1 MGAQHDDDGLL
12 RRMAHGLMRMFP
24 DREIF
29 VRSNGRVGYV
39 SMSRRRQLAMFGLSG
54 VLAVGL
60 VGWTVYS
67 TVGFVVADRR
77 LATQNNQATKIL
89 AVKTREIEKAVA
101 AYDKLRSNL
110 TDAERKVVDMA
121 KSLEDQTGQLQS
133 TLEQNRAL
141 KRNLHAVETVLD
153 SVVAQRARVTN
164 ERQALETRVLT
175 LEARI
180 KQMQGQQTEVLARF
194 GDRTKGEIDQAERV
208 VAMTGLDTDLMLVR
222 TGSGKGGQGGPFVPA
237 LGSREFDVQPEPGMY
252 TAAML
257 DTHMDRLEGLQK
269 LLRQLPLISP
279 AEIFNLT
286 SGYGLRRDPI
296 NGTAAMHYGL
306 DMAGPLKQPIVATAP
321 GRVVFADRKGFY
333 GRLVEIDHGMGIL
346 TRYGHLNTIDVE
358 EGQVVGA
365 GEKIGTMGSS
375 GRSTGVH
382 VHYEVRIDGEPVNPM
397 KFLKAGRYVL
407 KN

>member
-1 MGAQHDDDGLL
+1 MGEQHDDAGLF
-12 RRMAHGLMRMFP
+12 RTMGNGLSKLFP

-39 SMSRRRQLAMFGLSG
+39 SMSRRRQL
-54 VLAVGL
+54 VLASFSGLLLVGL
-60 VGWTVYS
+60 IGWTAFS
-67 TVGFVVADRR
+67 TINYVIADRR
-77 LATQNNQATKIL
+77 LASQNAEVGKIL
-89 AVKTREIEKAVA
+89 ATKTQEIERAVA
-101 AYDKLRSNL
+101 AYDNLRSNL
-110 TDAERKVVDMA
+110 TDAERKAVDMA
-121 KSLEDQTGQLQS
+121 KALEDQGSQLQAN
-133 TLEQNRAL
+133 LEQNRAL

-153 SVVAQRARVTN
+153 SVVAQRTRVSN
-164 ERQALETRVLT
+164 ERAVLETRVQT

-194 GDRTKGEIDQAERV
+194 GDRTKTEIDQVERV

-269 LLRQLPLISP
+269 LMRQIPLIAP
-279 AEIFNLT
+279 ADAFNLT
-286 SGYGLRRDPI
+286 SGFGIRRDPV

-306 DMAGPLKQPIVATAP
+306 DMAGQLKQTIVATAP

-333 GRLVEIDHGMGIL
+333 GRLVEIDHGMGIS
-346 TRYGHLNTIDVE
+346 TRYGHLNSIDVE
-358 EGQVVGA
+358 EGQVVAA

-382 VHYEVRIDGEPVNPM
+382 VHYEIRIDGEPANPM